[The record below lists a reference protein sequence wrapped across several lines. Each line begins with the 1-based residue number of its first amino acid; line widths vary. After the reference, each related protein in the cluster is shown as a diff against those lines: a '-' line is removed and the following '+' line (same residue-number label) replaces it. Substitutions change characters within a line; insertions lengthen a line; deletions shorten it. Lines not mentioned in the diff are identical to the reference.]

1 MRRIHSTGERIGR
14 RGVDEVKGVLE
25 VGILVD
31 VDSQDRAEDLL
42 GHSHRLRVF
51 GEDDRRLHEEALG
64 IIAWW
69 KESASLRLKHTI

>member
-1 MRRIHSTGERIGR
+1 MRDIHGTGERVGR
-14 RGVDEVKGVLE
+14 RGVDEVKGLLE

-31 VDSQDRAEDLL
+31 VNGQDGTKDLL

-64 IIAWW
+64 IIP
-69 KESASLRLKHTI
+69 